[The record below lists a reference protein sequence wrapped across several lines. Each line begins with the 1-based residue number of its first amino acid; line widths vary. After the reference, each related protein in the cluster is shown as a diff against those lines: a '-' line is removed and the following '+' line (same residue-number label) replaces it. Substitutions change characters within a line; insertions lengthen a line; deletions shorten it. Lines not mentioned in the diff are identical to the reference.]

1 MREFVKKGFL
11 LGLGAASIA
20 KRKAEKAVNEIVRKK
35 AISKKDGQKILRAVK
50 NYAETESKRIAM
62 FAEQE
67 VGRIAKQIG
76 IASKNKS
83 QKAKKMLKKM
93 DSKLTAEGKRTLRKI
108 IKELE

>member
-1 MREFVKKGFL
+1 MKEFVKKGFL

-20 KRKAEKAVNEIVRKK
+20 KKRAEKAVNEILRKK
-35 AISKKDGQKILRAVK
+35 AISKKDAKKILSTVK
-50 NYAETESKRIAM
+50 NYAEAESRRIAM
-62 FAEQE
+62 FAELE

-93 DSKLTAEGKRTLRKI
+93 DNKLTSEGKRTLKRI
-108 IKELE
+108 IRELE